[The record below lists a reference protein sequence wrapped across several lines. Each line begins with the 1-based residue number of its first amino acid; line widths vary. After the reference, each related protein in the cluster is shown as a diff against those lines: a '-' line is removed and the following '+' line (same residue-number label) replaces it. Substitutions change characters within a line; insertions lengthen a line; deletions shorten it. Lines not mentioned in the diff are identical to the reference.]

1 MSHMFF
7 SVSLGGFSE
16 IKNNYDRSTNASK
29 TVDESDDTVKSS
41 AENRQDVNNLTNKFQ
56 PANTEDLNRLNQH
69 IGTQPDLTPV
79 AKKVKLILLDDVI
92 FKFTSGFCDL
102 QLISS
107 SLLHW
112 EWFSFYYLPPATHF
126 PIKLFEFKLWVKII
140 VLTVLLLVF

>member
-1 MSHMFF
+1 MFF

-79 AKKVKLILLDDVI
+79 AKKVKLNLLDDVI
-92 FKFTSGFCDL
+92 FKLGIYFRFL
-102 QLISS
+102 
-107 SLLHW
+107 
-112 EWFSFYYLPPATHF
+112 
-126 PIKLFEFKLWVKII
+126 
-140 VLTVLLLVF
+140 

>member
-92 FKFTSGFCDL
+92 FKLGIYFRFLWFTINF
-102 QLISS
+102 
-107 SLLHW
+107 
-112 EWFSFYYLPPATHF
+112 
-126 PIKLFEFKLWVKII
+126 I
-140 VLTVLLLVF
+140 VPTALGIVLLLLPPTSHSLSYQTIWI